1 MSKVKDL
8 SDSLGFTVRRLAS
21 VTGYSRAMLYKVI
34 EDGQAADRARL
45 HAATLAIKR
54 EVEAEFQRDAK
65 ALQARYNAR
74 MTAAEEFLH
83 AMMKEDAT

>member
-8 SDSLGFTVRRLAS
+8 ADSLGFTVRRLAA
-21 VTGYSRAMLYKVI
+21 VTGYSRAMLYKVLD
-34 EDGQAADRARL
+34 DGIAIDRARC
-45 HAATLAIKR
+45 HAATVALKR
-54 EVEAEFQRDAK
+54 EIEAEFQRDAK

-83 AMMKEDAT
+83 AMMKEE